1 MNQPNPTHA
10 WGKRETV
17 DECMGPGRDRRQAL
31 KVPVTNLTKGPYIW
45 ICIESPVAFPCY
57 YYSSSTPHSVLLPT
71 KPDQTKKG

>member
-17 DECMGPGRDRRQAL
+17 DERMGPGRYRRQAL
-31 KVPVTNLTKGPYIW
+31 KVPVTNITKGPYIW

-57 YYSSSTPHSVLLPT
+57 YYTVFFYR
-71 KPDQTKKG
+71 PDQKGLIVNHVHC